1 MGLLLSRRI
10 LPGIRLDLFAAFLD
24 SARHGVEIGGINAT
38 SEAHEV
44 PDWCSCGFG
53 QAAREIQ
60 NLALV
65 RSGQAVHL
73 LDNFVFDGLCHD
85 EINVGKGILK
95 VKGAHIVALLRAG
108 IPRILALVLQSQEVL
123 VVDFH

>member
-1 MGLLLSRRI
+1 
-10 LPGIRLDLFAAFLD
+10 
-24 SARHGVEIGGINAT
+24 
-38 SEAHEV
+38 
-44 PDWCSCGFG
+44 
-53 QAAREIQ
+53 
-60 NLALV
+60 
-65 RSGQAVHL
+65 L

-85 EINVGKGILK
+85 EVNVGKGILK